1 LHRVAAAGGQA
12 VPWLELDQARK
23 EISQAW
29 PQFLPDGRRFLYF
42 SVCADPSLTGMY
54 MGSLDSRETRMVYRS
69 ASPGRYAAPS
79 FLVMAREQTLIA
91 QVFDLRTLR
100 VSSEA
105 SVIADGVGPLYMG
118 GGAFSVSDNGILVHR
133 GTLAAGAQLGSYN
146 REGRRL
152 ELVGSPGN
160 YRQLTLSP
168 DERRLAIEISPGPT
182 RGGIWL
188 LEISVGILSRAAS
201 GANPVWSPDGR
212 QLAFNSRGGLARK
225 AIGARD
231 ELPILELKEPGY
243 TKQWLKDGSIL
254 FLSQGGKIFYLL
266 PAMENAAPQNS
277 TERKPMPL
285 LETDFDKDRPTISPD
300 GRWVAYNSLESGR
313 WEVYV
318 AAFPGFTDK
327 RQVSSAGGCQPHWRK
342 DGKELFYLA
351 LDGKLMTVDVTT
363 DGGKLRQGRRNLSSR
378 PQSESYRI

>member
-1 LHRVAAAGGQA
+1 
-12 VPWLELDQARK
+12 
-23 EISQAW
+23 
-29 PQFLPDGRRFLYF
+29 
-42 SVCADPSLTGMY
+42 M
-54 MGSLDSRETRMVYRS
+54 
-69 ASPGRYAAPS
+69 
-79 FLVMAREQTLIA
+79 
-91 QVFDLRTLR
+91 
-100 VSSEA
+100 
-105 SVIADGVGPLYMG
+105 
-118 GGAFSVSDNGILVHR
+118 
-133 GTLAAGAQLGSYN
+133 
-146 REGRRL
+146 
-152 ELVGSPGN
+152 
-160 YRQLTLSP
+160 
-168 DERRLAIEISPGPT
+168 
-182 RGGIWL
+182 GGIWL
-188 LEISVGILSRAAS
+188 LEISSGVLSRAAS

-212 QLAFNSRGGLARK
+212 QLAFNRRGGLARK

-254 FLSQGGKIFYLL
+254 FLSQGGKSFYLL
-266 PAMENAAPQNS
+266 PAIENAAPQNS

-318 AAFPGFTDK
+318 AAFPGFTNK

-363 DGGKLRQGRRNLSSR
+363 DGGIETGPPNLIFQTPIRVISYQNQYSVTSDGRRFIIAEPVEDEKPITAR
-378 PQSESYRI
+378 RR